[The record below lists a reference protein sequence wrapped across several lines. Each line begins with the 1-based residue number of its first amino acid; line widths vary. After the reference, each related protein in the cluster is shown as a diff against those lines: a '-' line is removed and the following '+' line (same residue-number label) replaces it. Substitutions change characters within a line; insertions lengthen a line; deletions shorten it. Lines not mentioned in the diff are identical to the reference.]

1 VSPLPIE
8 ETKIAIIRAVCE
20 EQDVRVLSKL
30 SAELCSAADRR
41 RSDALII
48 GYLPSGTPVIKADFL
63 ERLLA
68 TLNDLK
74 HHEYIG
80 INELESI
87 ADSW

>member
-1 VSPLPIE
+1 LSIE

-20 EQDVRVLSKL
+20 ERDVRVLSKL
-30 SAELCSAADRR
+30 NAELCSAADRR
-41 RSDALII
+41 RSDELII
-48 GYLPSGTPVIKADFL
+48 GYRPSGNPVIKADFL

-87 ADSW
+87 ADTW